1 MKVLITGASSGIG
14 RDMTK
19 YLDSMGCDLYLV
31 SSNKDR
37 LEEVQKQIK
46 GKCKVLVYDLSLEE
60 DVYKLYDDVKN
71 EGIDFLINNAGFGL
85 FGNTWETDLD
95 REIDMIKLNI
105 VAVHILSKLFLTDMV
120 KKDKGRILNVASSA
134 GFLAGPGLNTYY
146 GTKNYV
152 TKWTMGIYE
161 ELRAKGSNVVVSCL
175 CPGPVNTNFNKV
187 AGGKFLI
194 KGLSSEYTAKY
205 GIDMALKN
213 KLIIIPGVS
222 TKLGVFLNRFIP
234 WTLSLKIV
242 HKIQKKKSRC

>member
-134 GFLAGPGLNTYY
+134 GF
-146 GTKNYV
+146 
-152 TKWTMGIYE
+152 
-161 ELRAKGSNVVVSCL
+161 
-175 CPGPVNTNFNKV
+175 
-187 AGGKFLI
+187 
-194 KGLSSEYTAKY
+194 
-205 GIDMALKN
+205 
-213 KLIIIPGVS
+213 
-222 TKLGVFLNRFIP
+222 
-234 WTLSLKIV
+234 
-242 HKIQKKKSRC
+242 